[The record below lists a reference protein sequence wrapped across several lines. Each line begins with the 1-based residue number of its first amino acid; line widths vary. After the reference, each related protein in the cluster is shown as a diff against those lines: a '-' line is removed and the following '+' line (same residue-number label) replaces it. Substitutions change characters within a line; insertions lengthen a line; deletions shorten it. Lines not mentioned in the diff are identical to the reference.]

1 MKVTLGN
8 TKGIDKDIELCWTT
22 NERISDIATTL
33 LIHNQIPFT
42 KNWIHIP
49 FFFREKF
56 HGAKQI
62 YIISTN
68 PNRYSQAR
76 RAIDQME
83 PKYRRRL
90 RLSNY

>member
-8 TKGIDKDIELCWTT
+8 AKGIDKDIELCWTT

-42 KNWIHIP
+42 KNWIPIP

-62 YIISTN
+62 CIISTN
-68 PNRYSQAR
+68 PSRYSQAR
-76 RAIDQME
+76 HAINQME